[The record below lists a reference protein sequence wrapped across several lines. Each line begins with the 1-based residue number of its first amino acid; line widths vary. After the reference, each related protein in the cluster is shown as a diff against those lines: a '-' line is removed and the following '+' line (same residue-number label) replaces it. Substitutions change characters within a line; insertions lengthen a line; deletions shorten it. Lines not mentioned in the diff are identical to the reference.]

1 MYKAAVI
8 GDSASVSGFAALGLS
23 VFRET
28 EPEKI
33 TKLISRLAANDFAVI
48 YITEPAAALVKDA
61 ASLIR
66 VDLLPY
72 QRAAGAKYE
81 MVGRS
86 YAVDFD
92 EAKRPEMFTDVFDR
106 AGIPYQLFR

>member
-28 EPEKI
+28 EPDKI

-48 YITEPAAALVKDA
+48 YITEPAAALVSDT
-61 ASLIR
+61 I
-66 VDLLPY
+66 
-72 QRAAGAKYE
+72 AKYRSSKLPSIVLIPAIE
-81 MVGRS
+81 VNTGDGMRALHEAVEKAVGS
-86 YAVDFD
+86 D
-92 EAKRPEMFTDVFDR
+92 
-106 AGIPYQLFR
+106 ILN

>member
-28 EPEKI
+28 EPDKI

-48 YITEPAAALVKDA
+48 YITEPAAALVSDT
-61 ASLIR
+61 I
-66 VDLLPY
+66 
-72 QRAAGAKYE
+72 AKYRSSKLPSIVLIPAIE
-81 MVGRS
+81 GNTGDGMRALHEAVEKPVGS
-86 YAVDFD
+86 D
-92 EAKRPEMFTDVFDR
+92 
-106 AGIPYQLFR
+106 ILN

>member
-28 EPEKI
+28 EPDKI

-48 YITEPAAALVKDA
+48 YITEPAAALVSDTINKYRSSKLPSIGLIPAIEGNTGEGMRALHDA
-61 ASLIR
+61 VEKA
-66 VDLLPY
+66 
-72 QRAAGAKYE
+72 
-81 MVGRS
+81 VGS
-86 YAVDFD
+86 D
-92 EAKRPEMFTDVFDR
+92 
-106 AGIPYQLFR
+106 ILN

>member
-48 YITEPAAALVKDA
+48 YITEPAAALVSDTINKYRSSKLPSIVLIPAIEGNTGEGMRALHDA
-61 ASLIR
+61 VEKA
-66 VDLLPY
+66 
-72 QRAAGAKYE
+72 
-81 MVGRS
+81 VGS
-86 YAVDFD
+86 D
-92 EAKRPEMFTDVFDR
+92 
-106 AGIPYQLFR
+106 ILN